1 MRGRAV
7 EWKYLTWAVFY
18 FSLGLSLFRQIFS
31 QVKSSYFNR
40 NTSDWKF
47 LVREKDFPKQILKQK
62 VASVWRDAA
71 QDARLERS
79 ATAKKCSTSCLHK
92 QWDVIMH
99 SLWTAPFEL
108 GFQTK
113 RNNWACIDAT
123 VRFALNGGLN
133 GGLKIIYLK
142 IISLVPSIMTFLCI
156 SALLLS

>member
-1 MRGRAV
+1 M
-7 EWKYLTWAVFY
+7 FY

-71 QDARLERS
+71 QDARLECN

-99 SLWTAPFEL
+99 SL
-108 GFQTK
+108 
-113 RNNWACIDAT
+113 
-123 VRFALNGGLN
+123 
-133 GGLKIIYLK
+133 
-142 IISLVPSIMTFLCI
+142 
-156 SALLLS
+156 